1 MFIATLWSGTIPTA
15 LRSSGMKPIPSRE
28 AWRGVRTRA
37 GRPRTS
43 MWPRSGSAP
52 PTMRTSV
59 GGARAEQAGEP
70 EDLALLDLDADRL
83 RPSATCTSR
92 RFSTVAASVGRRRA
106 LRSAVCLRP
115 RIMSARR
122 SSLSPARGTAPTRRP
137 SRSTVTWSQ
146 MRSTSSRRWLT
157 KSRPTPRS
165 RRRPSSSSTLWDAEG
180 SSEAVGSSR
189 IRNWGQSSIAR
200 AISTNLRSAGPSV
213 RTSASGSR
221 SMPSRPSVSRTSLR
235 ILGLSTMSG
244 NQLRRGGALPT
255 PKTLSMTLRSGNRW

>member
-1 MFIATLWSGTIPTA
+1 MFMATLWSGTIPTA
-15 LRSSGMKPIPSRE
+15 LRSSGMNPIPRRE

-52 PTMRTSV
+52 PTMRTSL
-59 GGARAEQAGEP
+59 AAPEP
-70 EDLALLDLDADRL
+70 S
-83 RPSATCTSR
+83 RPVSPKISPCWISMLTGCAPLATCTSR

-115 RIMSARR
+115 RIMSVRR
-122 SSLSPARGTAPTRRP
+122 SSLSSARGTAPTRRP

-189 IRNWGQSSIAR
+189 IRNCG
-200 AISTNLRSAGPSV
+200 
-213 RTSASGSR
+213 
-221 SMPSRPSVSRTSLR
+221 
-235 ILGLSTMSG
+235 
-244 NQLRRGGALPT
+244 
-255 PKTLSMTLRSGNRW
+255 